1 MLERS
6 MPARVGGA
14 DARWLQ
20 QVRRSGTTAD
30 KVAAHSLI
38 IQARPSRLSQGICVD
53 PATRKWR

>member
-38 IQARPSRLSQGICVD
+38 IQARLCLRSSALLT
-53 PATRKWR
+53 A

>member
-1 MLERS
+1 

-38 IQARPSRLSQGICVD
+38 IQARFRFHLQ
-53 PATRKWR
+53 WL